1 MKYVLDG
8 GSIIHRIKWDNIM
21 TYDEMVQRSGDFV
34 LKTMLPLEFDEKRII
49 TDSEE
54 LALSNKESKTK
65 MIN

>member
-1 MKYVLDG
+1 
-8 GSIIHRIKWDNIM
+8 
-21 TYDEMVQRSGDFV
+21 
-34 LKTMLPLEFDEKRII
+34 MLPLEFDEKRII

>member
-21 TYDEMVQRSGDFV
+21 TYDEMVQRCGDFV